1 MRVVRGEKKEKNICH
16 EILRIIALVI
26 DRFMRYIESLTKE
39 IYRINKNLY
48 RENTKKK
55 NWLGKNKNI
64 YKLINIINKLYIR
77 IHIVY
82 RKHMIQYPLTL
93 SMEFHNSQFP
103 TRFNNYMTFHRD
115 RIVF

>member
-1 MRVVRGEKKEKNICH
+1 MY
-16 EILRIIALVI
+16 A
-26 DRFMRYIESLTKE
+26 YIS
-39 IYRINKNLY
+39 
-48 RENTKKK
+48 
-55 NWLGKNKNI
+55 
-64 YKLINIINKLYIR
+64 

-115 RIVF
+115 RIVLDLLSIISSLHIV